1 MCIQFN
7 HIDVRKKLIKLILA
21 VSVVDKQSLLFGGSD
36 APTALGT
43 LTSIGSIGK
52 VSNGQVQSCITDL
65 LEPYGITESRIY
77 INFFDMP
84 RENVGWN
91 RATFAG

>member
-1 MCIQFN
+1 MTDN
-7 HIDVRKKLIKLILA
+7 
-21 VSVVDKQSLLFGGSD
+21 VSILFGGSD
-36 APTALGT
+36 EPAALGS

-52 VSNGQVQSCITDL
+52 VSNGQVQSLVTDL
-65 LEPYGITESRIY
+65 LEPYGVSESRIY

-91 RATFAG
+91 RKTFAG